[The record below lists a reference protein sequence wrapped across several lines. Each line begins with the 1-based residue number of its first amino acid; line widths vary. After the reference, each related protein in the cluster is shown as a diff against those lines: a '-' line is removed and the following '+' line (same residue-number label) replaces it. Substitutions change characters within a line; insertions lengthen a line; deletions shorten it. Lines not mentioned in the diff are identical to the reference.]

1 MCLLPLISI
10 TVKHEQHIEIIK
22 AFIYLGGLAN
32 FFGTWGGGTEKID
45 GLWFARGVSNQTDTM
60 SSKKQKV

>member
-22 AFIYLGGLAN
+22 AFIYLGGLVN
-32 FFGTWGGGTEKID
+32 FFRTWGGGT

>member
-22 AFIYLGGLAN
+22 AFIYLGGLVN
-32 FFGTWGGGTEKID
+32 FFRTWGGGTEKID
-45 GLWFARGVSNQTDTM
+45 GLWFAKGVSNQTDTM